1 MSYNSLLDPTYAELG
16 LFLSIQMTEK
26 STEKSKK
33 VTYVRESYAKSK
45 LRSELTRISRQ
56 LDRIESFIDDFLT

>member
-26 STEKSKK
+26 SKKLPLVKDSYTKSRIL
-33 VTYVRESYAKSK
+33 T
-45 LRSELTRISRQ
+45 ELTRIRRQ
-56 LDRIESFIDDFLT
+56 LDRIESFLDDFLT